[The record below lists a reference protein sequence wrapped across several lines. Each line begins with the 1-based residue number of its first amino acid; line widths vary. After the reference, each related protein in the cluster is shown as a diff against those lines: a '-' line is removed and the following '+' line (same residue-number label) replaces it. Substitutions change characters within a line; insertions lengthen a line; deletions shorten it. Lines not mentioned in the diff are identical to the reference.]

1 MQFLKLSQATK
12 TAVTSREVVK
22 FCISTSLKCIL
33 YLEWSGSEKEMS
45 GWSLKKSGFIVLPR
59 QVFLHTQIQKIKS
72 TSTSASSLVKI
83 QIYTEI
89 QGINFEWP
97 IHYEP
102 SFYNQGIHA
111 VLHKF
116 SKPAKSCPQS
126 TASLGSAVINGSRWR
141 QMNLSF

>member
-22 FCISTSLKCIL
+22 FGISTSLKSIL

-83 QIYTEI
+83 QIYT
-89 QGINFEWP
+89 
-97 IHYEP
+97 
-102 SFYNQGIHA
+102 
-111 VLHKF
+111 
-116 SKPAKSCPQS
+116 
-126 TASLGSAVINGSRWR
+126 
-141 QMNLSF
+141 